1 MNSFLAD
8 DEARIYFLP
17 SFAATR
23 ATKPERYNFSI
34 VMILQLNELQFES
47 VVLFFPPF
55 SHFRPSTNYFDECHH
70 IMFAVFLSSRVQ
82 HIVIITFMLAI
93 DCIQSNH
100 FRPLYFRLILTHI
113 YNLLVMCF
121 FPFNISFIHSFWWF
135 NVEKK
140 NLRFI
145 AWASFGIRQN
155 AFPDSVLMV
164 SCHWMRADCARW
176 HRQTT
181 IIS

>member
-1 MNSFLAD
+1 MMKRAFIFF
-8 DEARIYFLP
+8 RRLP
-17 SFAATR
+17 P
-23 ATKPERYNFSI
+23 PEPQSPSDIIFQSWWYCSLMSSN
-34 VMILQLNELQFES
+34 LNRS
-47 VVLFFPPF
+47 SFFPPF

-113 YNLLVMCF
+113 YNLLLMCF

-145 AWASFGIRQN
+145 AWASFRIRQN